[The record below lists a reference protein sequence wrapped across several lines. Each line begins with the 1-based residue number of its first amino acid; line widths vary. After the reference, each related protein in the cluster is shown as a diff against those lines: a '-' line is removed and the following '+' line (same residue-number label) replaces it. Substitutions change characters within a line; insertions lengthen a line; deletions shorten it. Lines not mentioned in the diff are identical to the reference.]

1 MYVFDWMCIVQ
12 ANIMKMADGLFLRCC
27 REVHERYPNIQYREM
42 IVSVALQVHSHPLVW
57 YVWHSLLLMGLLSL
71 ESDTGAAVPTA

>member
-1 MYVFDWMCIVQ
+1 MQ

-42 IVSVALQVHSHPLVW
+42 IVSPAWWPVPWLQ
-57 YVWHSLLLMGLLSL
+57 
-71 ESDTGAAVPTA
+71 AK